1 MLAPVKTPNLCAMCG
16 MVCGI
21 VCGAKSLIYMGCA
34 VCAASIAHSHAGVRV
49 CRRAHV
55 RTPVRLYPA
64 HSAHTAHTSIHAGLR
79 AFARRTTSPTPRTKE
94 MMDCQPVEKVIRCTE
109 ENAPEFKQ
117 ALRDW
122 PELGTLCRD
131 LMAQGVFPGLRGL
144 QITLTGT
151 KEGVAQ
157 GLGAIPALIA
167 SKAAKTEST
176 TTEGTQP

>member
-1 MLAPVKTPNLCAMCG
+1 MRALAITPNLCGVCG
-16 MVCGI
+16 MPCAI
-21 VCGAKSLIYMGCA
+21 VCGVKSLIYMGCA
-34 VCAASIAHSHAGVRV
+34 VCAASFAVSHAGVRV

-64 HSAHTAHTSIHAGLR
+64 HTAHTAHVNAHAGLR
-79 AFARRTTSPTPRTKE
+79 VFACRTTSPTSRTKE
-94 MMDCQPVEKVIRCTE
+94 MMDCQPVKKTIRCTE
-109 ENAPEFKQ
+109 ENLPEFKQ

-131 LMAQGVFPGLRGL
+131 LIAQGVFPGLRRL
-144 QITLTGT
+144 QITLTGS

-167 SKAAKTEST
+167 SKAAKTES
-176 TTEGTQP
+176 EQAS

>member
-1 MLAPVKTPNLCAMCG
+1 
-16 MVCGI
+16 
-21 VCGAKSLIYMGCA
+21 
-34 VCAASIAHSHAGVRV
+34 
-49 CRRAHV
+49 
-55 RTPVRLYPA
+55 
-64 HSAHTAHTSIHAGLR
+64 
-79 AFARRTTSPTPRTKE
+79 

-144 QITLTGT
+144 QITLTGSP
-151 KEGVAQ
+151 EGVAQ